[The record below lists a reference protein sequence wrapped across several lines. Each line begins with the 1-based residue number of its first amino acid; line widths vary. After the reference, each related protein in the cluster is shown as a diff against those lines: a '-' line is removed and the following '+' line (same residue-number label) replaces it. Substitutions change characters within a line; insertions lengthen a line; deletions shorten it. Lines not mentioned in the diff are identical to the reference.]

1 VRRVNDP
8 RFVKE
13 QYADEQNLAARKS
26 IYEDAEGPDA
36 REVAFAALAEARPRR
51 VLEVGGGEGELA
63 ERIVNELGADLV
75 GIDQSA
81 RMVEIQRSK
90 GIDARVG
97 TVEELRFADGEFD
110 LAVAA
115 WMLYHVPDPHRAL
128 AELARVLRPGGRLV
142 AVANGYDH
150 LGELWDLMG
159 RDRAYRRE
167 IFGRETGEE
176 WLLRSFARVE
186 RRDADGWVTLDED
199 AVRRYVSSW
208 SDLGSVR
215 DVPPVPEPLRVRRVC
230 SIFVAHTA
238 A

>member
-1 VRRVNDP
+1 M
-8 RFVKE
+8 
-13 QYADEQNLAARKS
+13 
-26 IYEDAEGPDA
+26 
-36 REVAFAALAEARPRR
+36 
-51 VLEVGGGEGELA
+51 LEVGGGEGELA
-63 ERIVNELGADLV
+63 ERIVDELGAELI
-75 GIDQSA
+75 GIDQSE
-81 RMVEIQRSK
+81 RMAEIQRSK
-90 GIDARVG
+90 GIDARTG
-97 TVEELRFADGEFD
+97 TVEELPFADGEFD

-159 RDRAYRRE
+159 RDRAYRLE

-199 AVRRYVSSW
+199 AVRRYVASW
-208 SDLGSVR
+208 SDLGKVR

-230 SIFVAHTA
+230 SVFVAETA
-238 A
+238 S

>member
-1 VRRVNDP
+1 MRRVDD
-8 RFVKE
+8 REFVKE
-13 QYADEQNLAARKS
+13 QYASEQNLALRKT
-26 IYEDAEGPDA
+26 IYDSSEGPDA
-36 REVAFAALAEARPRR
+36 REVAFQAIAEVRPGR

-63 ERIVNELGADLV
+63 ERIVGELGAKLV
-75 GIDQSA
+75 GIDQSE

-97 TVEELRFADGEFD
+97 TAEELPFADGEFD

-150 LGELWDLMG
+150 LGEPWDLMG

-167 IFGRETGEE
+167 IFGRETGEV
-176 WLLRSFARVE
+176 WLRRSFPHVE
-186 RRDADGWVTLDED
+186 RRDADGWVTLDEA

-208 SDLGSVR
+208 SDLGR
-215 DVPPVPEPLRVRRVC
+215 EQDVPPVPEPLRVRRVC
-230 SIFVAHTA
+230 SVFVAETA
-238 A
+238 P

>member
-1 VRRVNDP
+1 M
-8 RFVKE
+8 
-13 QYADEQNLAARKS
+13 
-26 IYEDAEGPDA
+26 
-36 REVAFAALAEARPRR
+36 AFQAIAEASPRR
-51 VLEVGGGEGELA
+51 VVEVGGGEGELA
-63 ERIVNELGADLV
+63 ERIVNELDVELV
-75 GIDQSA
+75 GIDQSE

-97 TVEELRFADGEFD
+97 TAEELPFADGQFD
-110 LAVAA
+110 LVVAA
-115 WMLYHVPDPHRAL
+115 WMLYHVPDPHRAI
-128 AELARVLRPGGRLV
+128 AELARVLLPGGRLV
-142 AVANGYDH
+142 AVTNGYEH

-159 RDRAYRRE
+159 RDREYRRE

-176 WLLRSFARVE
+176 WLLRSFATVE

-208 SDLGSVR
+208 SDLGSMH

-230 SIFVAHTA
+230 SVFVAHTA

>member
-1 VRRVNDP
+1 M
-8 RFVKE
+8 
-13 QYADEQNLAARKS
+13 
-26 IYEDAEGPDA
+26 
-36 REVAFAALAEARPRR
+36 
-51 VLEVGGGEGELA
+51 LEVGGGEGELA

-75 GIDQSA
+75 GIDQSE

-97 TVEELRFADGEFD
+97 TGEELPFAHGEFD

-115 WMLYHVPDPHRAL
+115 WMLFHVPDPHGAL

-142 AVANGYDH
+142 AVGNGYDH

-159 RDRAYRRE
+159 RDRAFRLE
-167 IFGRETGEE
+167 IFGRENGEE
-176 WLLRSFARVE
+176 WLLRSFAGVE

-199 AVRRYVSSW
+199 AVRRYVASW
-208 SDLGSVR
+208 ADLGSLEN
-215 DVPPVPEPLRVRRVC
+215 VPPVPEPIRVQRIC

>member
-1 VRRVNDP
+1 MA
-8 RFVKE
+8 E
-13 QYADEQNLAARKS
+13 QYATEANLALRKT
-26 IYEDAEGPDA
+26 IYDTSEGADAPEL
-36 REVAFAALAEARPRR
+36 AFQAIAEESPGR

-63 ERIVNELGADLV
+63 ERIVGELGAELV
-75 GIDQSA
+75 GIDQSE

-97 TVEELRFADGEFD
+97 TVEELPFADGEFD

-115 WMLYHVPDPHRAL
+115 WMLYHVPDPHCAL

-159 RDRAYRRE
+159 RDRAYRLE
-167 IFGRETGEE
+167 IFGRETGED

-199 AVRRYVSSW
+199 AVRRYVASW

-215 DVPPVPEPLRVRRVC
+215 DVPPLTEPLRVRRIC
-230 SIFVAHTA
+230 SVFVAETA